1 MCWRRIPA
9 AFVWLAL
16 GASSALL
23 SFLFPSSV
31 SAQLEFERAPIN
43 YTDAPVLDPIAQ
55 LQERIDRGEV
65 KLEYHPTRGFLD
77 DLLVQLEVPAESQA
91 LVFSKTSFQLRRI
104 EPRKPR
110 AVYFSDDVYLGFV
123 QNGDVVEAMA
133 VDPLLGPIFYTL
145 EQNAS
150 EPPKFVRDRGQCLTC
165 HASSRTQGVP
175 GSLVR
180 SVFVDRGGQPLLG
193 SGTFTTDHRSPFD
206 ERWGGWYVSG
216 THGETRHMGN
226 GCVANPK
233 ESESLDREA
242 GANVVDL
249 STIVRV
255 EPYRTPHSD
264 LVGLMVLEH
273 QTYAQNLITLA
284 QYETRLAL
292 HYDGVMN
299 EALQRPAD
307 HRSDSTE
314 RRINS
319 VVDKLVDAL
328 VFVEEYQLPAPVT
341 GTSGFTDAFPQT
353 GLRDSQGRSLRDLD
367 LQTKLFRYP
376 CSYLLETPH
385 FDALPEEVKQRVAV
399 RLNEI
404 LSKQSPDP
412 RYAHISAEDGAAALE
427 ILKELKPELFASAVA
442 AEEGASL
449 GEGNP

>member
-1 MCWRRIPA
+1 MCWTRIPA
-9 AFVWLAL
+9 ALAWVSL
-16 GASSALL
+16 WISSSLL
-23 SFLFPSSV
+23 SV
-31 SAQLEFERAPIN
+31 SLPARAWGQLEFERAPIN
-43 YTDAPVLDPIAQ
+43 YTDAPVRDPIAL
-55 LQERIDRGEV
+55 LQERLDRGDL

-77 DLLVQLEVPAESQA
+77 DLLVQLDVPAESQA

-133 VDPLLGPIFYTL
+133 VDPVLGPIFYTL
-145 EQNAS
+145 EQNAA

-175 GSLVR
+175 GGLVR

-193 SGTFTTDHRSPFD
+193 SGTFTTDHRSPFE

-216 THGETRHMGN
+216 THGQTRHMGN
-226 GCVANPK
+226 GCVGNPK
-233 ESESLDREA
+233 DAESLDREA
-242 GANVVDL
+242 GANVIDL

-273 QTYAQNLITLA
+273 QTYVQNLITLA

-328 VFVEEYQLPAPVT
+328 VMVEEYQLPAPVT
-341 GTSGFTDAFPQT
+341 GTAGFSEVFPQT
-353 GLRDSQGRSLRDLD
+353 GQRDSQGRSLRDLD
-367 LQTKLFRYP
+367 LQTHLFRYP
-376 CSYLLETPH
+376 CSYLVETPH
-385 FDALPEEVKQRVAV
+385 FDALPDEVKQRIAV
-399 RLNEI
+399 RLSEI
-404 LSKQSPDP
+404 LSKQNPDP
-412 RYAHISAEDGAAALE
+412 RYAHITAEDGAVTLE
-427 ILKELKPELFASAVA
+427 ILKELRPGLFASVVA
-442 AEEGASL
+442 DGSETSI